1 MSPSFDIEYDW
12 LPPGNG
18 DETERATLAEL
29 SINVGDFCAT
39 EVEDIFAK
47 TVRFSAR
54 LSAFHLAGWFAV
66 NWWRLLWEPE
76 ASTYSWRTSHKVG
89 NAGGGYVWPDLSFS
103 SDWQSVLVRCR
114 PTLRWDAEPVRY
126 LNSFDILISLSD
138 FEQGVDKFI
147 HGTIARLSSATKTQS
162 DLSKLWNEV
171 MNERHDSYLS
181 ERRILEACMGY
192 DPEEAPSDLLDG
204 LQAGMKRYGAGAVQE
219 VAAASGAQAISHMD
233 SLRGDAQHND
243 LLVRVPDV
251 EDIRQRIETDT
262 SDVPWQR
269 AARAA
274 QIARGMWNLE
284 IPIRTEALSDLF
296 GIQQEKFAE
305 GQTDVQSS
313 LIAGFRD
320 FDIPNAFRLSW
331 NKRRPTSRRFALA
344 RLVADHINTLTE
356 EELLPGTGSA
366 TNRQKFQR
374 AFAQEFLCPFDALRD
389 HLGAET
395 PSDDAIDDAAQHFE
409 VSPLTIRT
417 TLVNKGV
424 MERETLPNWAV

>member
-1 MSPSFDIEYDW
+1 MSTSFDIEYDW

-18 DETERATLAEL
+18 DETERTTLAEL
-29 SINVGDFCAT
+29 SINVGDACAT
-39 EVEDIFAK
+39 EVEDMFAK

-54 LSAFHLAGWFAV
+54 LSALHLAGWFAA

-126 LNSFDILISLSD
+126 LNSFNTLISLSD

-171 MNERHDSYLS
+171 LIERHDSNLS

-192 DPEEAPSDLLDG
+192 DPEEAPSDLLG
-204 LQAGMKRYGAGAVQE
+204 ALQAGMKRYGAGAVRE
-219 VAAASGAQAISHMD
+219 MAAASGAQAISHID
-233 SLRGDAQHND
+233 RLRGDAQRND
-243 LLVRVPDV
+243 LLVHVPDV
-251 EDIRQRIETDT
+251 DAIRQQIETET

-274 QIARGMWNLE
+274 QIARGLWNLD

-331 NKRRPTSRRFALA
+331 NKKRPTSRRFALA

-356 EELLPGTGSA
+356 DELLPGTGSA